1 MADITSYELLGL
13 LNRIEKLSHIKR
25 NNSCENFIG
34 RGRILT
40 TLSREDGL
48 SQKVLAERLDIR
60 PQSLSETIVKLAE
73 DKLVERITSKNDKRE
88 LLIYITEEGRI
99 RASEIRARRETF
111 AEEFFASLSKEEIT
125 SLSNILK
132 KIEDDKQNC
141 EKTDIKCKQKT

>member
-1 MADITSYELLGL
+1 MAEITSYELLGL
-13 LNRIEKLSHIKR
+13 LHRVEKLSHRKR

-73 DKLVERITSKNDKRE
+73 DKLVERIPSENDKRE
-88 LLIYITEEGRI
+88 LLIFITDEGRV
-99 RASEIRARRETF
+99 RASEIRARREAF
-111 AEEFFASLSKEEIT
+111 AEEFFVVLSQEEILSLTEILSKIEENRQ
-125 SLSNILK
+125 S
-132 KIEDDKQNC
+132 C
-141 EKTDIKCKQKT
+141 ESTDNK